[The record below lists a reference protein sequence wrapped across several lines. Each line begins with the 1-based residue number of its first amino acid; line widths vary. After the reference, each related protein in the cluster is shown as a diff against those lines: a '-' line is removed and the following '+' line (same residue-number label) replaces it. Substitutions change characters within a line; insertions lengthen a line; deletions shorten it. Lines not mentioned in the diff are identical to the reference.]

1 MKVFFFGF
9 LNKDR
14 GYLIQDEIYY
24 ATIKGKGEVGML
36 GLIGF
41 VIVLVTILSLD
52 TQIRKIVKQ
61 NEIIIEILEEK
72 KGK

>member
-1 MKVFFFGF
+1 
-9 LNKDR
+9 
-14 GYLIQDEIYY
+14 
-24 ATIKGKGEVGML
+24 ML

>member
-1 MKVFFFGF
+1 MKVFFFYF
-9 LNKDR
+9 LNKER

-24 ATIKGKGEVGML
+24 VTIKGKGEVGML

-52 TQIRKIVKQ
+52 TQMRKIVKQ
-61 NEIIIEILEEK
+61 NERIIEILEEK
-72 KGK
+72 KEK